1 MYEAERI
8 CFVSDGAAAIRWIR
22 ERAFPTAIELLDW
35 YHLVEA
41 LRRAIGDERTDRLD
55 LALTVA
61 EPGDAERLAE
71 LLAGWAYEQAGL
83 DLERSDK
90 LAAVR
95 GYVLNN
101 RRAIE
106 NYAIVPLASSGPME
120 KAVDIVVARRFKA
133 RGMSWFRR
141 GVSALVRLRLLRLNG
156 TWARYWSTRFVTMLR
171 PWPSPA

>member
-1 MYEAERI
+1 MA
-8 CFVSDGAAAIRWIR
+8 
-22 ERAFPTAIELLDW
+22 
-35 YHLVEA
+35 
-41 LRRAIGDERTDRLD
+41 
-55 LALTVA
+55 
-61 EPGDAERLAE
+61 
-71 LLAGWAYEQAGL
+71 
-83 DLERSDK
+83 
-90 LAAVR
+90 
-95 GYVLNN
+95 NN

-156 TWARYWSTRFVTMLR
+156 TWQRYWSGRFAAALR